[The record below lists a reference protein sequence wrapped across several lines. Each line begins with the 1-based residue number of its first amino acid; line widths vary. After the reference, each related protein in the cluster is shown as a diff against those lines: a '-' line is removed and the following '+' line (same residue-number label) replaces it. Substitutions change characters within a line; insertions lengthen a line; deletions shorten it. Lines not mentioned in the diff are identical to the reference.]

1 MNTGHADGIQSQTLE
16 IFDSFG
22 FADTIL
28 EMAVVQKEMCHWVGV
43 SDPNKKSRKVKEVL
57 SSQIKFRQVAESQD
71 QGVQRKQKT
80 KSDCSDISRFPQVL
94 LNQGYVEQA
103 FLDHL
108 QQKGRIVVE
117 RNTRAKH
124 LKIDNEGLV
133 RTDAFPLTVDIR
145 KLRQDRSEESTEV
158 VRAKYL
164 IGCDGAHS
172 WTRKEMGVTMHE
184 HSTDSVWGVM
194 DIEPVTDFH
203 MLFLFWSG
211 RFD

>member
-1 MNTGHADGIQSQTLE
+1 
-16 IFDSFG
+16 
-22 FADTIL
+22 
-28 EMAVVQKEMCHWVGV
+28 
-43 SDPNKKSRKVKEVL
+43 
-57 SSQIKFRQVAESQD
+57 
-71 QGVQRKQKT
+71 
-80 KSDCSDISRFPQVL
+80 VL

-117 RNTRAKH
+117 WNTRAKH

-133 RTDAFPLTVDIR
+133 RTDTFPLIVDIS
-145 KLRQDRSEESTEV
+145 KLRQDGSEESTEV

-194 DIEPVTDFH
+194 DIELVTDFR
-203 MLFLFWSG
+203 MLFLFWS
-211 RFD
+211 REI